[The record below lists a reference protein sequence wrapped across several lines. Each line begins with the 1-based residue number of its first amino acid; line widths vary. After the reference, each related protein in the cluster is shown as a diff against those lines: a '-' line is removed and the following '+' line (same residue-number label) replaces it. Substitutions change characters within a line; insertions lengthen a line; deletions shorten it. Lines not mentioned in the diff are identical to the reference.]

1 MAAVSNAE
9 SNYDKPKN
17 LKKCLL
23 KNNCNCNIA
32 STNSEVGAK
41 ITVALLNETIK
52 DDTPSNAKV
61 NCDIS
66 ISSTNSPTP
75 DCLSNYVNIEPA
87 DGKTKL
93 QNEESNKELSDL
105 TVTLEKFVSSAEI
118 LRNAGFSQDEID
130 ELENTAEKEIALD
143 PCNKIIPEATN
154 EKNGGYLLMQPVDG
168 TIPYRSPSAF
178 GGEIAH
184 SQRIIDEGKNLSK
197 RKSSSADFLQK
208 AEEFFDIS
216 KSNSHKDVSV
226 DLNPLRKNLRY
237 ECVNDNSVSCIKIPQ
252 DAKSCVHQN
261 VIEKGG
267 KPENSLL
274 TKIKDSVKI
283 RRSCSVPSKTIK
295 NRDSSSSN
303 DSGVSTGSLKHHRCD
318 FTDFEV
324 TPRYHCG
331 RHNMYSNPINRK
343 ATPDTM
349 QHISFQFDDAFHLPK
364 SQLCDT
370 GSIQGGKRDTRGN
383 KIFLLCN
390 K

>member
-23 KNNCNCNIA
+23 KNNCNCRIA
-32 STNSEVGAK
+32 STSSEAGAEQ
-41 ITVALLNETIK
+41 TVALLNETIK
-52 DDTPSNAKV
+52 DDATSDARV

-66 ISSTNSPTP
+66 ISSTNPPTP
-75 DCLSNYVNIEPA
+75 DCHSNYVNIEPV
-87 DGKTKL
+87 DDKTKKKD
-93 QNEESNKELSDL
+93 QSNKELSEL
-105 TVTLEKFVSSAEI
+105 TVTLEKYVSSAEI

-130 ELENTAEKEIALD
+130 ELENTAEKEIAFD
-143 PCNKIIPEATN
+143 PCDKIISEATV
-154 EKNGGYLLMQPVDG
+154 EKNGGYLLMQTVDVK
-168 TIPYRSPSAF
+168 IPYRSPSAL

-184 SQRIIDEGKNLSK
+184 SQKIIDEGKNLSK

-237 ECVNDNSVSCIKIPQ
+237 ECVNDSCVSCIKIPQ
-252 DAKSCVHQN
+252 DTKLRVHQN
-261 VIEKGG
+261 VIDKVV

-274 TKIKDSVKI
+274 SKIRDSVNSVKI

-318 FTDFEV
+318 FTDFE
-324 TPRYHCG
+324 TTNRYPCG

-343 ATPDTM
+343 ATSDTM
-349 QHISFQFDDAFHLPK
+349 QHISFQFDDAFNLPK
-364 SQLCDT
+364 SHFSDT

-383 KIFLLCN
+383 
-390 K
+390 